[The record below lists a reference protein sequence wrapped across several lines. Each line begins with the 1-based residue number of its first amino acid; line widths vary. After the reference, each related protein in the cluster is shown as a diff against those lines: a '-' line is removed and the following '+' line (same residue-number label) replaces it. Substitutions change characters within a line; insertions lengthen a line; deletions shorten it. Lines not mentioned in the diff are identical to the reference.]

1 MSSISGDGHFEKTC
15 LGELPINCFST
26 SVHIEPLPSY
36 IIFSSIE
43 KLMAKCICL
52 IAENFEQ
59 SNLTD
64 LKSELKI
71 LIHVGG
77 NENIVNILGACT
89 KGL

>member
-1 MSSISGDGHFEKTC
+1 MHHNAIQFYW
-15 LGELPINCFST
+15 I
-26 SVHIEPLPSY
+26 
-36 IIFSSIE
+36 
-43 KLMAKCICL
+43 KLIGKYICL

-59 SNLTD
+59 SNLID

-89 KGL
+89 KGSCHCNFSVHDKKE